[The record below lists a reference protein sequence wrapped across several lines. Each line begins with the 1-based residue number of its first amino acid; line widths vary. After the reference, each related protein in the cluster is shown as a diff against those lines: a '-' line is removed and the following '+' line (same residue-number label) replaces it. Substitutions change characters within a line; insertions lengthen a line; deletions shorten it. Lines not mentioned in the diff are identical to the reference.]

1 MCAFPQITR
10 GRLPDLG
17 TSAHGLVWWDGHMV
31 TLDSDGGRLLATPVT
46 THELARGAAPTG
58 AALEVWRAEGECFL
72 KGLSVLDDVAYF
84 GLSPPQRRMV
94 RLRVNTT
101 LVAVDLRSGRELYR
115 RALPTL
121 GLLNLVGHPRYLA
134 LPTPPSQIPLD
145 RKRPRLGVGAA
156 LPAHQRFIA
165 VGAVDVTALRT
176 AMLSQWDELWS
187 GKHDFQ
193 HLFPGLSNAN
203 GYSGIFRGVL
213 NAKLV
218 FSATPQAVRKS
229 HTGQAAS
236 ADALAR
242 LPWPKS
248 NRWRVVFPAWR
259 ALRGEVLPILDEGTQ
274 CHLYLPAAPQRP
286 RRPWR
291 MRGLPGV
298 ADPRSRRTPSPTVY
312 TCMATCHT
320 GIPPH
325 VHALPCVHAPH
336 SAHAALRTRPTRIL
350 APQCRTGSFQ
360 ACPYA

>member
-1 MCAFPQITR
+1 
-10 GRLPDLG
+10 
-17 TSAHGLVWWDGHMV
+17 MV

-360 ACPYA
+360 ACAYA